1 MNIISIK
8 AINVSMSNHV
18 IMYLVLVI
26 EMNII
31 FIKGRKVG
39 MSNHVIIE

>member
-1 MNIISIK
+1 MNIILTK
-8 AINVSMSNHV
+8 ARNVGMSNHV
-18 IMYLVLVI
+18 IMYLVLLI

-31 FIKGRKVG
+31 FVKGRKVG